1 MDFCT
6 AIAAEG
12 HWRLNLHET
21 LNGTTTSFCVELIFL
36 FMRWIPR
43 LPGFL
48 CLLGRNSL
56 SVFCA
61 LSLLSLSGQIFRF
74 IFGGHVASDA
84 FIVILGVLLLGFI
97 AWAAEWRERSRAAL
111 ANKPLSP

>member
-1 MDFCT
+1 LLSPARLVHSLALT
-6 AIAAEG
+6 AIFA
-12 HWRLNLHET
+12 
-21 LNGTTTSFCVELIFL
+21 GTFKIIG
-36 FMRWIPR
+36 RWIPG

-61 LSLLSLSGQIFRF
+61 LSLLSLSGQIVRY
-74 IFGGHVASDA
+74 GGHVASDA
-84 FIVILGVLLLGFI
+84 FIVILGVLLMGLI
-97 AWAAEWRERSRAAL
+97 AWTAEWRERLRADL

>member
-1 MDFCT
+1 MDGFVV
-6 AIAAEG
+6 A
-12 HWRLNLHET
+12 
-21 LNGTTTSFCVELIFL
+21 GTTHSESGLDRDFPGSFKVVG
-36 FMRWIPR
+36 RWIPR

-74 IFGGHVASDA
+74 VYGGHVASDA

-97 AWAAEWRERSRAAL
+97 AWTAEWRERLRAAL
-111 ANKPLSP
+111 ANKPLSS

>member
-1 MDFCT
+1 MNVHLLMDGFVVAGRT
-6 AIAAEG
+6 HSESG
-12 HWRLNLHET
+12 LDRDFP
-21 LNGTTTSFCVELIFL
+21 GSFKVVG
-36 FMRWIPR
+36 RWIPR

-74 IFGGHVASDA
+74 VYGGHVASDA

-97 AWAAEWRERSRAAL
+97 AWTAEWRERLRAAL
-111 ANKPLSP
+111 ANKPLSS